1 MSNNTAEVIVNE
13 KESIRRTSSNRFEVE
28 KVEETTNPLLKP
40 PSINEVFSN
49 VVFSTDLTTDQ
60 DTNIA
65 KTSTNNNRPSS
76 ASNSTSVG
84 GHPSALKKTVKHYI
98 YDDTDEWDLD
108 SHQNTATKS
117 DKTRFYPTNKEHEPL
132 TKKNNNKK
140 HNQDSTDEDEDEN
153 SENMQANTCFQV
165 NYDSKNEP
173 VAITCNLNTNNVQS
187 YRTCVHDFKT
197 IALYQKLTAEFI
209 GTCLLTLYA
218 CSIGMPIGEQTVPSL
233 NGCLGGG
240 LTLAT
245 LVWCLGNV
253 SGGHFNPA
261 VTIAF
266 LFTGKI
272 NPLLTMLYVGSQ
284 LVGALTGASVL
295 KVNNIIIYSSF

>member
-13 KESIRRTSSNRFEVE
+13 RESIRRTSSNRFEVE
-28 KVEETTNPLLKP
+28 KVEETTNPSLKP

-49 VVFSTDLTTDQ
+49 VVFSTDLTTEQ
-60 DTNIA
+60 DTNNA
-65 KTSTNNNRPSS
+65 KTSSSTNNNRPSS
-76 ASNSTSVG
+76 ASKSTSG

-132 TKKNNNKK
+132 TKKNNNNKK

-173 VAITCNLNTNNVQS
+173 VAITCNLNTDNVQS

-218 CSIGMPIGEQTVPSL
+218 CSIGMPISEQSVPSL

-295 KVNNIIIYSSF
+295 KVNNLLFTF